1 MRTNILYGRLD
12 ATDDEVERA
21 ARLANA
27 HDFIAA
33 LPEGY
38 DTVVNEGGSRLSRGQ
53 RQRLSLAR
61 AILKDPRVLI
71 LDEATSDVDTETERL
86 IQEALERVMEGRTT
100 FVIAHRL
107 STVQRASRI
116 VVLDHGRIVEQ
127 GTHAALLRQGGRY
140 SELYEIQFATPATL
154 APTA

>member
-1 MRTNILYGRLD
+1 
-12 ATDDEVERA
+12 
-21 ARLANA
+21 
-27 HDFIAA
+27 
-33 LPEGY
+33 
-38 DTVVNEGGSRLSRGQ
+38 
-53 RQRLSLAR
+53 
-61 AILKDPRVLI
+61 
-71 LDEATSDVDTETERL
+71 
-86 IQEALERVMEGRTT
+86 VMKGRTT

-154 APTA
+154 ASTA

>member
-1 MRTNILYGRLD
+1 
-12 ATDDEVERA
+12 
-21 ARLANA
+21 
-27 HDFIAA
+27 
-33 LPEGY
+33 
-38 DTVVNEGGSRLSRGQ
+38 SRGQ

-86 IQEALERVMEGRTT
+86 IQEALERVMAGRTT

-140 SELYEIQFATPATL
+140 SELYEIQFAMPATL